1 MAENELN
8 TDMGSEGG
16 EDQQAARLSVGAT
29 LREERLRQ
37 ELSEK
42 EVADKLHI
50 TMHYVKA
57 IESDCYE
64 KLPGAVFA
72 KGYIKSYA
80 GILELNE
87 GEILQL
93 YSDISKRQEESKE
106 EEIRQKARKRKDRN
120 KPWLILSAIIFIG
133 GFTGLWLYNKFSTDD
148 ASQPGA
154 PLPNTQPQEARTSE
168 SLNSQISANSQ
179 LVPETDVE
187 DDVVATRSPLD
198 TRGSNSSIPTRYSTV
213 ESQLDG
219 ISSIPASSAETNASE
234 LGSQLLE
241 EAPLQ
246 QVISVG
252 EAGNDMLRVSF
263 SGESWIEISD
273 ADSNQLY
280 RNIRE
285 AGDILEVSG
294 NAPFNILLGDAPFAS
309 MTLNGES
316 INVTDNIRIDNSAR
330 LTVGL

>member
-16 EDQQAARLSVGAT
+16 EDQQAARLSVGAK

-154 PLPNTQPQEARTSE
+154 PLPNTQTQEARTSE